1 MPVKN
6 FLFPLQDSINTG
18 YFEMTETTMNTIK
31 QNLVLFFATDEKERV
46 VNCHLGSRFRRML
59 FEPDLNT
66 IKVKVENE
74 VNRIFNSFFPNL
86 KLLKLTVDFI
96 DDSQIAQGAL
106 NISIVYAIKNL
117 EKFEQGFSVTIG

>member
-6 FLFPLQDSINTG
+6 FKFPLQDSQAG
-18 YFEMTETTMNTIK
+18 YFEMTETTMETIK
-31 QNLVLFFATDEKERV
+31 QNLLLFFATDEKERV
-46 VNCHLGSRFRRML
+46 VNCQLGSRFRRML

-74 VNRIFNSFFPNL
+74 VLRIFEGFFPNL
-86 KLLKLTVDFI
+86 VLKGLDVKFI
-96 DDSQIAQGAL
+96 EDSQLTQGAL
-106 NISIVYAIKNL
+106 SINITYAIKNL

>member
-6 FLFPLQDSINTG
+6 FKFPLQDSQAG
-18 YFEMTETTMNTIK
+18 YFEMTETTMETIK
-31 QNLVLFFATDEKERV
+31 QNLLLFFATDEKERM

-74 VNRIFNSFFPNL
+74 VLRIFEGFFPNL
-86 KLLKLTVDFI
+86 ALKSLDVKFIEDTQLT
-96 DDSQIAQGAL
+96 QGAL
-106 NISIVYAIKNL
+106 SINITYAIKNL